1 MINNYWYKA
10 QLKDYIKQFVGIFVG
25 LHVQTGKNA
34 DGISAMIQVPI
45 SIGNRDRVVAAI
57 QAAHT
62 QNKPFSLPMMAVNMQ
77 GIELAP
83 ERRKGVGTIDRRQYL
98 PAGGLFPEDLEVVY
112 RLMPIPYNL
121 NMELGIYASNTDQ
134 LHQILEQILLLFDPT
149 VQIQK
154 NDKALDWTRLTHVE
168 LTGINNEENY
178 PMGQDKRIVQWSLN
192 FTMPINLSAP
202 MELRDNI
209 IQEIILRIGNMNG
222 FVVME
227 YDENGEQQSFS
238 EGSLFS
244 VSVINK
250 DSG

>member
-1 MINNYWYKA
+1 
-10 QLKDYIKQFVGIFVG
+10 
-25 LHVQTGKNA
+25 
-34 DGISAMIQVPI
+34 
-45 SIGNRDRVVAAI
+45 
-57 QAAHT
+57 
-62 QNKPFSLPMMAVNMQ
+62 MMAVNMQ

-222 FVVME
+222 FVVMD
-227 YDENGEQQSFS
+227 YSLYLLLIKIAADLSKQNKRIS
-238 EGSLFS
+238 ELNITSNFIIIYLAKKFYLHCLRFLS
-244 VSVINK
+244 
-250 DSG
+250 